1 MHRDATASIC
11 MRDSEARPSKLLRRC
26 GAPLLL
32 LAGMMAAA
40 SPAAAADARA
50 AQAEAAYATCA
61 ACHGSRGEGLP
72 AISAPVIAGLD
83 AAYVE
88 RQLREFA
95 AGSRGAQTGDSYGAT
110 MRAAAAA
117 IPNDATRMALAA
129 YIARLPRPPGAAGA
143 RGAAGAGDAAG
154 TRGAAAANDN
164 GRNYWNALC
173 SACHGANGRGNEA
186 LGAPRLAGA
195 APVYLARQFAAFK
208 AGRRGAAA
216 DDRLGAQMSAV
227 AAMLPDART
236 EADVIAY
243 AASLAP

>member
-95 AGSRGAQTGDSYGAT
+95 AGSRGAQTGDSYGA
-110 MRAAAAA
+110 
-117 IPNDATRMALAA
+117 
-129 YIARLPRPPGAAGA
+129 
-143 RGAAGAGDAAG
+143 
-154 TRGAAAANDN
+154 
-164 GRNYWNALC
+164 
-173 SACHGANGRGNEA
+173 
-186 LGAPRLAGA
+186 
-195 APVYLARQFAAFK
+195 
-208 AGRRGAAA
+208 
-216 DDRLGAQMSAV
+216 
-227 AAMLPDART
+227 
-236 EADVIAY
+236 
-243 AASLAP
+243 